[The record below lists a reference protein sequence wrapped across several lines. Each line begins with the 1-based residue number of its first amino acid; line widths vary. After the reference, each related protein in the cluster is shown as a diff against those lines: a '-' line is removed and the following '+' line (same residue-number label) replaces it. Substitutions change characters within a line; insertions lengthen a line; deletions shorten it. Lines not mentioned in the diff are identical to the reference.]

1 MGFYNSAYRLVI
13 EVDGPVHVGQVELD
27 RARQDVLE
35 QLGLNVFRVGS
46 DDVEKSLSSVLE
58 MIRSKINELK
68 INTSESP
75 SPPERLD
82 EE

>member
-1 MGFYNSAYRLVI
+1 MDFYNSAYRLVI